1 MGHMSNHHLPTICHP
16 TDRPNFCEVT
26 VGDLSVYF
34 SYQTPIAFYTPK
46 TGRVVRQND
55 WSTTTGKHL
64 NHCDGGSADAKR
76 LRLPSNEF
84 TDKLAEVAA

>member
-1 MGHMSNHHLPTICHP
+1 MSNHLPTISHP
-16 TDRPNFCEVT
+16 TDNANFSQVS

-34 SYQTPIAFYTPK
+34 SYRTPIAFYTPA
-46 TGRVVRQND
+46 TGQVVRQND

-64 NHCDGGSADAKR
+64 NYCDGGDAAAKR

-84 TDKLAEVAA
+84 TDKLAEVSA